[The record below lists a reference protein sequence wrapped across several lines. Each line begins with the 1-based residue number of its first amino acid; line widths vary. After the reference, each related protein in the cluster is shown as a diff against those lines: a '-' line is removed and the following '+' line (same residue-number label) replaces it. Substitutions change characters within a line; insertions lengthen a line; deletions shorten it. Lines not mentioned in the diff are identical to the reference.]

1 MNKHCAAATA
11 LALAFL
17 SACGGGG
24 GSSPTI
30 SSTTVS
36 ATASATAAATATAG
50 TTATST
56 PIDPT
61 RIPSGDG
68 KISSSTPAVGY
79 VYSCSTT
86 FGGVGGATVA
96 GPWINADGT
105 WNATTKLAVQ
115 GSVLWPAAAFS
126 VNVASATRTIT
137 TNDLPDHATGTFP
150 IATSDPAYAY
160 DQNPGSIGTNTLTY
174 SVPQTPAVNATPTC
188 LGQGPIGIMLTGAAL
203 FNALDGEGRDA
214 VEHELQD
221 SCHGHPAGTL
231 YHYHDVTTCI
241 ADPGTGHS
249 NLLGYARDGFGIYG
263 NRGENG
269 QALTNAD
276 LDACHGHTHAI
287 LWDGV
292 TVTMY
297 HYHATKE
304 YPYTVG
310 CYRGTPH

>member
-1 MNKHCAAATA
+1 MLTA
-11 LALAFL
+11 LCLVLA
-17 SACGGGG
+17 SCSGGGG
-24 GSSPTI
+24 TSSAPAVI
-30 SSTTVS
+30 TT
-36 ATASATAAATATAG
+36 ATAAATAA
-50 TTATST
+50 ATSSAL
-56 PIDPT
+56 DLT

-68 KISSSTPAVGY
+68 KVTTTTPAAGY
-79 VYSCSTT
+79 VYSCTST
-86 FGGVGGATVA
+86 FGGVGGASAA
-96 GPWINADGT
+96 GPWINSDGT
-105 WNATTKLAVQ
+105 WNSTTKLAVQ
-115 GSVLWPAAAFS
+115 GSVSWPAAAYSAS
-126 VNVASATRTIT
+126 VVSVTRTIT
-137 TNDLPDHATGTFP
+137 TNDLPDHPTGTFP
-150 IATSDPAYAY
+150 IATTDPAYAY
-160 DQNPGSIGTNTLTY
+160 DQNPGSIGVNTLSYT
-174 SVPQTPAVNATPTC
+174 VPQTPTVNASPTC
-188 LGQGPIGIMLTGAAL
+188 LGQGPIGIMLTGVAL

-263 NRGENG
+263 NRGESG
-269 QALTNAD
+269 ESLTDAD

-292 TVTMY
+292 MVTMY